1 MTDKKLAMDGG
12 EPARTR
18 PSPPMYPG
26 GNEIDE
32 EEAQAVLETLRAK
45 RLFRYY
51 GPNPGPSQAAEL
63 EKEFAAHSGAGH
75 ALGVTSGTAALIC
88 GLRGIGVG
96 PGDEVIVPGYTWIA
110 SAAAVL
116 AVGAVPVVAE
126 VDDSL
131 TLDPVDAE
139 ARITPHTKA
148 IMPVHMR
155 GMPCNMD
162 AISDLAQR
170 RGLKLIEDVA
180 QADGASYHGRRLGT
194 YGDVGCF
201 SLQFNKIITSGEGGM
216 VITSDDEVWKRAV
229 MWHDVIGGLRGDFPR
244 DEILWGVNFR
254 MPELL
259 AAVARVQLRRLDGLL
274 TTMRARKA
282 MLQGAVAPVAARKGV
297 AFPTAHDAKGDASVC
312 MIMLAPD
319 AAAAKRM
326 GKALEAEGVDTWQ
339 LYDPEHVDYHVYA
352 HWIPVVEHRNWSAEG
367 GPWRSAHR
375 EVSYGTEVAPRTLD
389 LLSRTVHLDINPLY
403 TNEDIEE
410 TAEAVVKVIEGVL

>member
-1 MTDKKLAMDGG
+1 
-12 EPARTR
+12 
-18 PSPPMYPG
+18 MYPG
-26 GNEIDE
+26 GNEIDAE
-32 EEAQAVLETLRAK
+32 EEQAVLESLRAK

-63 EKEFAAHSGAGH
+63 EKEFAAHSGAQR
-75 ALGVTSGTAALIC
+75 ALAVTSGTAALIC
-88 GLRGIGVG
+88 GLRGLGVG

-126 VDDSL
+126 VDGSL

-139 ARITPHTKA
+139 ARITPYTKA

-162 AISDLAQR
+162 ALTALAQR
-170 RGLKLIEDVA
+170 RGLRLIEDVA

-274 TTMRARKA
+274 TAMRARKA

-297 AFPTAHDAKGDASVC
+297 AFPTPHDAEGDASVC

-319 AAAAKRM
+319 VAAAKRM
-326 GKALEAEGVDTWQ
+326 GKALDAEGVDTWQ

-352 HWIPVVEHRNWSAEG
+352 HWIPIVEHRNWSAEG

-375 EVSYGTEVAPRTLD
+375 EVSYGVEVAPRTLD

-403 TNEDIEE
+403 TNEDVEE
-410 TAEAVVKVIEGVL
+410 TAEAVVKVLEGVL